1 MNGADTIAT
10 YPLISAKQQRRF
22 TAKSVCVKFS
32 LLDVSNVVNSVLFSY
47 PSQLK
52 CV

>member
-22 TAKSVCVKFS
+22 TAKQYTDEVVRHFS
-32 LLDVSNVVNSVLFSY
+32 KDSTVTVITT
-47 PSQLK
+47 
-52 CV
+52 